1 MGRALARLRRL
12 PSMDKR
18 LHFAVLEERTVKRLC
33 LRKALTLPEST
44 TISEACRRRAAR
56 KVDALLL
63 TNSNGLLCGI
73 LTDRDITTTVVVR
86 ELDTESTH
94 VSAVIT
100 KNLSFVISDTL
111 AVEALP
117 KMVLENVIQDT
128 DPPQEP
134 SVKNN
139 RNQGPRLSLKVQE
152 NCDENEEREH
162 SFTTDDDRLDYATT
176 SEENLKDP
184 RSVDGRPSSQ
194 RPQPCKK
201 SESIL
206 ILSKASKRN
215 FIVSIQARVDKQ
227 GSTSKRRQARVVKQE
242 TASKGR
248 QARDGKQ
255 ESSSKSRQARV
266 DKKETGGKQET
277 AIDEKAENT
286 VKECTNWKDKKKD
299 KEQEALLISEDTA
312 SHVGSLAVDLEEDVN
327 SHRGQYTLMAS
338 KQMVGFYIS
347 LWINTSLFKRLF
359 LENDSSGTNKE
370 ARPDCTL
377 GVQPAKARA
386 RGWWSV
392 SRVEKMEHINCT

>member
-1 MGRALARLRRL
+1 M
-12 PSMDKR
+12 
-18 LHFAVLEERTVKRLC
+18 C

-44 TISEACRRRAAR
+44 TIFEACRRRAAR

-86 ELDTESTH
+86 ELDIESSH

-100 KNLSFVISDTL
+100 KNPNFVISDTL
-111 AVEALP
+111 AVEAFP
-117 KMVLENVIQDT
+117 KMVLDDVVQDKHLNKMNSHNIVMVFAPNMTQMVDPLTALMYAVKVMNVMKTLINKTLRDSEILVIKTYT

-194 RPQPCKK
+194 RPQP
-201 SESIL
+201 
-206 ILSKASKRN
+206 
-215 FIVSIQARVDKQ
+215 
-227 GSTSKRRQARVVKQE
+227 
-242 TASKGR
+242 
-248 QARDGKQ
+248 
-255 ESSSKSRQARV
+255 
-266 DKKETGGKQET
+266 
-277 AIDEKAENT
+277 
-286 VKECTNWKDKKKD
+286 
-299 KEQEALLISEDTA
+299 

-347 LWINTSLFKRLF
+347 LWINTSLFK
-359 LENDSSGTNKE
+359 
-370 ARPDCTL
+370 
-377 GVQPAKARA
+377 
-386 RGWWSV
+386 
-392 SRVEKMEHINCT
+392 